1 MDFEKDFFN
10 EYINKDKISNIYLDE
25 FLNFQK
31 ESLKNM
37 ESKKDDIYEIIE
49 ALKALNS
56 ENELALQLLERLEKI
71 LY

>member
-1 MDFEKDFFN
+1 MDFENNLFDLKD
-10 EYINKDKISNIYLDE
+10 SNRRLDVYLNE

-31 ESLKNM
+31 ESLINM

-56 ENELALQLLERLEKI
+56 DDELSLQLLEKLEKI